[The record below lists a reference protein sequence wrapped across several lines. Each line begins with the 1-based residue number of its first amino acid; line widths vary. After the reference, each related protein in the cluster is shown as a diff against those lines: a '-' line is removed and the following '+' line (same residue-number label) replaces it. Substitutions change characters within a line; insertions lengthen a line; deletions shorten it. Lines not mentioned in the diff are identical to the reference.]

1 MVYFDMNIFTCLF
14 EELMKYTDENS
25 IDSEIEI
32 IIEMVIKKNR
42 YLYPDESSVQDS
54 YVNYFT
60 FCALSI
66 IFL

>member
-1 MVYFDMNIFTCLF
+1 
-14 EELMKYTDENS
+14 MKYTDENS

-32 IIEMVIKKNR
+32 IIEMVIKKSR